1 MLTGPRQRIRRSR
14 SLSRRPRQ
22 LSPGFEYARDSHPTV
37 EQFPL
42 TRRPGTSSREYYG
55 WPGRGLHRDAHA
67 RDRPVRPRWRA
78 YKDFYRWGSIWT
90 GAATKETHRGRLRHL
105 AYAGGWKK
113 FEPLWDLAIR
123 SHRVVHALP
132 LLEAVLTG
140 FGRHHSPH
148 EVALE
153 GPHAPR
159 RSPAGPA
166 SGTPEEQHRSKIDIS
181 AF

>member
-1 MLTGPRQRIRRSR
+1 MHSIQVWYRDRQHE
-14 SLSRRPRQ
+14 
-22 LSPGFEYARDSHPTV
+22 PGA
-37 EQFPL
+37 
-42 TRRPGTSSREYYG
+42 
-55 WPGRGLHRDAHA
+55 
-67 RDRPVRPRWRA
+67 DRPV
-78 YKDFYRWGSIWT
+78 YGSILT
-90 GAATKETHRGRLRHL
+90 LSIVVAVAVSGAAGHL

-140 FGRHHSPH
+140 FGRHHSQH
-148 EVALE
+148 EVASE